1 MRASLSP
8 CHPSSRAAVAG
19 GEERRRWPRARRAS
33 CHRRHRAASGTWRVP
48 PPLAPGVLVPRPR
61 AAPPDAG
68 ATLVAEAVDGPRWHM
83 SSTKRARGSWWW
95 PRVRPCSAYGRR
107 ARRWALPW
115 RPCILGNWTLGKPRC
130 WTVFTMQV
138 RVQPLPHPLQSGVI
152 SPLAPPPPRLPQGE
166 KCVLRGSRKK
176 QFLSSNRAS
185 YLFTSCP
192 TLRATSVA
200 ACLLWALVRH
210 AWESVCGCK
219 SLCVFVRESE

>member
-152 SPLAPPPPRLPQGE
+152 SPLAPPPPAAATGGEMCFAGQQEKTISEQQSCFLLIYFLPHLKGNERRCMPALGARSPRLGE
-166 KCVLRGSRKK
+166 CMRV
-176 QFLSSNRAS
+176 QE
-185 YLFTSCP
+185 P
-192 TLRATSVA
+192 V
-200 ACLLWALVRH
+200 CLCARV
-210 AWESVCGCK
+210 
-219 SLCVFVRESE
+219 